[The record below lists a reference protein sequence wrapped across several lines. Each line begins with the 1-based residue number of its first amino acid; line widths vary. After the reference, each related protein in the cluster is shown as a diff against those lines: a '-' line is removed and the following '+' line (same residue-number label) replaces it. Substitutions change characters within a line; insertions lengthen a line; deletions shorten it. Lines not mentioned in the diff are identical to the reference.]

1 MTGLV
6 QGVRA
11 KLAPEC
17 FVGGKMKREGC
28 AVSLKNAPKTRAIV
42 DFDKPGSPLGPDESR
57 CDYLFVAEGDGG
69 PGWVAPLEVKKGS
82 LEAAEVLRQLR
93 AGASAAEKLVPR
105 GAPIAFRPIAV
116 SGSTPKAERNRLK
129 DRSAKIRFHNRE
141 EAVRLLSCGEPL
153 MKALGR

>member
-1 MTGLV
+1 MTGIV
-6 QGVRA
+6 EDIREE
-11 KLAPEC
+11 LAPEC
-17 FVGGKMKREGC
+17 LVGGRLKKMGC

-82 LEAAEVLRQLR
+82 LEAGEVLRQLR

-105 GAPIAFRPIAV
+105 AAPVAFRPVAV
-116 SGSTPKAERNRLK
+116 SGSTPKAERDRLK
-129 DRSAKIRFHNRE
+129 DRSAKIRFHDRA
-141 EAVRLLSCGEPL
+141 EAVRLLSCGGSL
-153 MKALGR
+153 MEALGR

>member
-6 QGVRA
+6 EDVRE

-17 FVGGKMKREGC
+17 LVSGRLKKMGC
-28 AVSLKNAPKTRAIV
+28 AVSLKNAPKTRAII

-82 LEAAEVLRQLR
+82 LKAGEVLRQLR

-105 GAPIAFRPIAV
+105 GAPVAFRPVAV
-116 SGSTPKAERNRLK
+116 SGSTPKAEWHRLK
-129 DRSAKIRFHNRE
+129 DRSAKVRFHNCA
-141 EAVRLLSCGEPL
+141 EAVRVLSCGEPL

>member
-6 QGVRA
+6 EDIRA

-17 FVGGKMKREGC
+17 LVGGRLKRMGC

-57 CDYLFVAEGDGG
+57 CDYLFIAEGDGG
-69 PGWVAPLEVKKGS
+69 PGWVAPLEVKRGS
-82 LEAAEVLRQLR
+82 LETAEVLRQLR
-93 AGASAAEKLVPR
+93 AGASAAETLVPR
-105 GAPIAFRPIAV
+105 GAPIAFRPVAV
-116 SGSTPKAERNRLK
+116 SGSTPKAQRDRLK
-129 DRSAKIRFHNRE
+129 SQGAKIRFHDHE
-141 EAVRLLSCGEPL
+141 EAVRLLSCGDPL